1 MVTPWEQIQVGK
13 EGLDLLLLLALGAA
27 GNSTAPLVLHKPL
40 LAEAAFLGVLAT
52 KINPALLAATAQTKL
67 DFLDLCSTT

>member
-1 MVTPWEQIQVGK
+1 MVTPWEQSQVAK
-13 EGLDLLLLLALGAA
+13 EGLDLLLLLALGGA
-27 GNSTAPLVLHKPL
+27 GNSTSPLVLHEPL
-40 LAEAAFLGVLAT
+40 VAEAALFSVLAK